1 MRRTLAAA
9 SIATVIAVAAP
20 ANAYVTDGLYLYM
33 DARNTDS
40 YSVSNSSEWNDIS
53 INGRNGTINGS
64 VTLDG
69 ATDALFFNGTAVGT
83 NYVDLDGA
91 FDDWGTGF
99 TIEFIGEFGAN
110 LDNWERIF
118 DFGNGAAS
126 DNIWVGRLYGTN
138 DLTLEYF
145 VGSSSQGRCHT
156 TGGLLTGRELHHWII
171 TVDANALCRIYQD
184 GVEVQ
189 TSLQTGGGVPVSGPT
204 SDGTQYAALP
214 NNIARI
220 NNYVGASN
228 WPDRDFEGSIQ
239 MIRIYTRALTVDD
252 VNTADET
259 TPTEQNGGDNGGSD
273 NNSGGEGNSGGSDTD
288 SLADTG
294 FDPMTAA
301 LAATALVI
309 GGVVLLRRRSRRSL

>member
-1 MRRTLAAA
+1 MRRLLTAA
-9 SIATVIAVAAP
+9 TMIAVFAVSAP

-40 YSVSNSSEWNDIS
+40 YSVSNSTEWNDIS
-53 INGRNGTINGS
+53 VNGRNGTINGS

-69 ATDALFFNGTAVGT
+69 PTDALFFDGTAVGT

-91 FDDWGTGF
+91 FDNWGTGF

-110 LDNWERIF
+110 VDNWERIF

-145 VGSSSQGRCHT
+145 IGSSNQGRCHT
-156 TGGLLTGRELHHWII
+156 TGGPLSGRELHHWII
-171 TVDANALCRIYQD
+171 TVDANAVCRIYQD
-184 GVEVQ
+184 GLEVE
-189 TSLQTGGGVPVSGPT
+189 TSLQDGGGAHVSGPT

-214 NNIARI
+214 LNVARTNNF
-220 NNYVGASN
+220 VGASN

-252 VNTADET
+252 VNNADET
-259 TPTEQNGGDNGGSD
+259 TPTESGSGGGGGIDESNGGS
-273 NNSGGEGNSGGSDTD
+273 
-288 SLADTG
+288 LANTG
-294 FDPMTAA
+294 FDAVSSVVLAAA
-301 LAATALVI
+301 LLAGGLLLV
-309 GGVVLLRRRSRRSL
+309 RRRHQN